1 MSEDERATRL
11 NDGEGLEIAEPEDF
25 GISRDGDGDL
35 KPVKQRIPG
44 TNKAIKCKP
53 VIDSDPIETV
63 LEAADPSEADIDE
76 VGEEYIVA
84 GLGADGNLS
93 DLPDYIIQGVL
104 QALKNAS
111 GNDIFLAVENQRVE
125 ENVGQLKA
133 VDAEDLEK
141 VGQLLNNGEG
151 ESLDLDELPQA

>member
-1 MSEDERATRL
+1 VTDDDRATRL
-11 NDGEGLEIAEPEDF
+11 NDGEDLEIAEPEDF
-25 GISRDGDGDL
+25 GISRDADGDL

-53 VIDSDPIETV
+53 VIDSEPIETA
-63 LEAADPSEADIDE
+63 LEAADPSEDDIDA
-76 VGEEYIVA
+76 VGGEYIVA
-84 GLGADGNLS
+84 GLGADGTLS

-133 VDAEDLEK
+133 VNAEDLEK
-141 VGQLLNNGEG
+141 MQQLLGNGEG
-151 ESLDLDELPQA
+151 EELDLDELPQA